1 MNNLLSINIP
11 TFNRAV
17 FLDENLKKMISLC
30 DKHSVAIYVSDNN
43 SSDNTYDI
51 VKKHQKSYKYLF
63 YRCLEKNMGIDLN
76 MDSVVKMSVAK
87 FSWLFSDDDLIDDD
101 SIEIILNNIKNKNP
115 DFILLNHREK
125 DLKTKKL
132 LLEKYVNIDDKD
144 HIINDKTLLSLYAHQ
159 MTLLSACVV
168 KTENWKKINF
178 SSYKAKFYF
187 HIHNIFFNLNPDS
200 RIVFI
205 GKPLFTK
212 FNGNYWQ
219 FDVKELDAVLHFHY
233 PRTINDLSN
242 HYKIESK
249 ISAIKPKIDKISI
262 GTFIRLRSGGYISLT
277 YIPKVF
283 FYFIRF
289 RIILV
294 FVFLFLPKS
303 FSGLV
308 YMLFNKYVR

>member
-1 MNNLLSINIP
+1 
-11 TFNRAV
+11 
-17 FLDENLKKMISLC
+17 MISLC

-132 LLEKYVNIDDKD
+132 LLEKYIDIDNLI
-144 HIINDKTLLSLYAHQ
+144 HTINDETLLELYAHQ
-159 MTLLSACVV
+159 MTLLSACIV
-168 KTENWKKINF
+168 KTEDWKKITF

-187 HIHNIFFNLNPDS
+187 HIHNIFYNLNSDS
-200 RIVFI
+200 SITFI
-205 GKPLFTK
+205 GRPLFTK

-219 FDVKELDAVLHFHY
+219 FEKNELDAVLHFHY

-242 HYKIESK
+242 NFTIKSK

-262 GTFIRLRSGGYISLT
+262 GTFIRLRGDGYISLS

-283 FYFIRF
+283 FYLIRF

-294 FVFLFLPKS
+294 FVLLFLPKS
-303 FSGLV
+303 LSALI
-308 YMLFNKYVR
+308 YKLFNKYVR

>member
-11 TFNRAV
+11 TYNRAV
-17 FLDENLKKMISLC
+17 FLDVNLKKMISLC

-132 LLEKYVNIDDKD
+132 LLEKYIDIDNLI
-144 HIINDKTLLSLYAHQ
+144 HTINDETLLELYAHQ
-159 MTLLSACVV
+159 MTLLSACIV
-168 KTENWKKINF
+168 KTEDWKKITF

-187 HIHNIFFNLNPDS
+187 HIHNIFYNLNSDS
-200 RIVFI
+200 SITFI
-205 GKPLFTK
+205 GRPLFTK

-219 FDVKELDAVLHFHY
+219 FEKNELDAVLHFHY

-242 HYKIESK
+242 NFTIKSK

-262 GTFIRLRSGGYISLT
+262 GTFIRLRGDGYISLS

-283 FYFIRF
+283 FYLIRF

-294 FVFLFLPKS
+294 FVLLFLPKS
-303 FSGLV
+303 LSALI
-308 YMLFNKYVR
+308 YKLFNKYVR